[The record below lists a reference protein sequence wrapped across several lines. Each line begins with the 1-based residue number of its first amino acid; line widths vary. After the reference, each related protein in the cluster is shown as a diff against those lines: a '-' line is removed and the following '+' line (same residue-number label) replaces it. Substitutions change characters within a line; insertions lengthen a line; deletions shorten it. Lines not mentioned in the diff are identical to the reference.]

1 MKVLKAKQVAEE
13 INVSVPQ
20 VYKLVSIGRF
30 PKPIKLGERGSGWL
44 TTEIDAW
51 LQSRVDEEMRRLP
64 MAKVIDAK
72 FSIKS
77 DKYNWILI
85 EKSKGKKVKHHF
97 FPTVKQ
103 LSNFVGE
110 YRLRKCLVEGEV
122 DLLDKSSQTPSYSPV
137 IEQSVLKL
145 EQYIESIVRDENDKT

>member
-1 MKVLKAKQVAEE
+1 M
-13 INVSVPQ
+13 
-20 VYKLVSIGRF
+20 
-30 PKPIKLGERGSGWL
+30 
-44 TTEIDAW
+44 
-51 LQSRVDEEMRRLP
+51 MRLP
-64 MAKVIDAK
+64 MSKVIDDK
-72 FSIKS
+72 FSISS

-97 FPTVKQ
+97 FSSIKQ

-122 DLLDKSSQTPSYSPV
+122 DLLDKSAETPSYSSV

>member
-1 MKVLKAKQVAEE
+1 
-13 INVSVPQ
+13 
-20 VYKLVSIGRF
+20 
-30 PKPIKLGERGSGWL
+30 
-44 TTEIDAW
+44 
-51 LQSRVDEEMRRLP
+51 

-97 FPTVKQ
+97 FSSIKQ

-110 YRLRKCLVEGEV
+110 YKLREFLVKGEV
-122 DLLDKSSQTPSYSPV
+122 DLLDKSTETPSYSSV
-137 IEQSVLKL
+137 IEESARRL
-145 EQYIESIVRDENDKT
+145 EQYIDSLVSKDDSKR

>member
-1 MKVLKAKQVAEE
+1 
-13 INVSVPQ
+13 
-20 VYKLVSIGRF
+20 
-30 PKPIKLGERGSGWL
+30 
-44 TTEIDAW
+44 
-51 LQSRVDEEMRRLP
+51 

-85 EKSKGKKVKHHF
+85 EKNKGEKVKHHF
-97 FPTVKQ
+97 FSSIKQ

-110 YRLRKCLVEGEV
+110 YRLREFLVEGEV

-137 IEQSVLKL
+137 IEETIGKL
-145 EQYIESIVRDENDKT
+145 ERYIDSIVRDGGDA